1 LITIITRIDSLSIW
15 KEGRERYNRAVR
27 ANNTVVQLSAFAAAK
42 VKSSIANLDDAED
55 SIIDSDRED
64 YTTRRSSVSN
74 GLDALEDEG
83 DDVDHDDRLT
93 EEAHFRNVQLSTWR
107 PPPDSQSR
115 MSCTDS
121 SMHIELLPGETI
133 ALIGSYDILV
143 SFGAVILYGATLV
156 ASTKLHR
163 VYAPASHALP
173 VIEGSPAGK
182 AKIEILVVKNDLKS
196 MARLSPLFKRLW
208 NKDKDV
214 REDIRFLSKQSC
226 QFVSSCSS
234 QL

>member
-1 LITIITRIDSLSIW
+1 MITIVTRIDSWSIW
-15 KEGRERYNRAVR
+15 KEGRKRYNRAVG

-42 VKSSIANLDDAED
+42 VKSSNADLDNAED
-55 SIIDSDRED
+55 SVINSDRED
-64 YTTRRSSVSN
+64 YTTSRRTSVSN
-74 GLDALEDEG
+74 RLDALEDEG
-83 DDVDHDDRLT
+83 DDVDYDDRLT

-107 PPPDSQSR
+107 PSHDSQSR
-115 MSCTDS
+115 VSCTDS
-121 SMHIELLPGETI
+121 SIHVELLPGETI

-143 SFGAVILYGATLV
+143 SLGAVILYGATLM

-173 VIEGSPAGK
+173 VIEASPAGK
-182 AKIEILVVKNDLKS
+182 AKIEILVVKNDLKG

-214 REDIRFLSKQSC
+214 REDIKFLSKQSC

-234 QL
+234 